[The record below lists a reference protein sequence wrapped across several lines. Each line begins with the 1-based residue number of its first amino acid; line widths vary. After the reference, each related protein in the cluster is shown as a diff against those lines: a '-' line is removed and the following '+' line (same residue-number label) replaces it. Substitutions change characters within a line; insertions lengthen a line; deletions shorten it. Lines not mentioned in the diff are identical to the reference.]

1 MYSLGL
7 YAALVLVD
15 SALLVGDSTHT
26 LGDTKDGD
34 LCPGK
39 VAFFC
44 LFLLGLILK
53 LFLFFFNL
61 DS

>member
-7 YAALVLVD
+7 YTASVLVG
-15 SALLVGDSTHT
+15 SALLVGASTRT

-39 VAFFC
+39 VIFFC